1 MLLMYFKTIKRS
13 FFTFNS
19 LKMST
24 EKQLEKNPVL
34 QEAIVE
40 LYLVLKIRKTKEVT
54 IYFIDFS
61 YR

>member
-1 MLLMYFKTIKRS
+1 
-13 FFTFNS
+13 
-19 LKMST
+19 MST